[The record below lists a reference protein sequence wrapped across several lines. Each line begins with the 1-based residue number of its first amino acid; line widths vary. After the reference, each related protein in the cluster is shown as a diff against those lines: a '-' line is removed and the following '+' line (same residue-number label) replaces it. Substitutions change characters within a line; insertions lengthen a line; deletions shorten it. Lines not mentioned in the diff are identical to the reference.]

1 MGKSSLQNIYF
12 IDVYDSEVNENI
24 NTETLY
30 NETISN
36 FKYINKNINHEF
48 ILINSKQEFIDTL
61 KKIEIEI
68 IENSFTLIHL
78 SIHGSSEL
86 DGVISSNG
94 ELITWLYCEK
104 GYEGHTKNEYGYE
117 NENKTVLIC
126 DNWELEKDFL
136 LCLGDLMFNI

>member
-1 MGKSSLQNIYF
+1 MEKSSLQNIYF

-30 NETISN
+30 NETIFN

-68 IENSFTLIHL
+68 IEN
-78 SIHGSSEL
+78 
-86 DGVISSNG
+86 
-94 ELITWLYCEK
+94 
-104 GYEGHTKNEYGYE
+104 
-117 NENKTVLIC
+117 
-126 DNWELEKDFL
+126 
-136 LCLGDLMFNI
+136 M